1 VPVRRFAATCACLIA
16 LAAPGTALAQGGAG
30 DDQYTDPFG
39 SQQATPTPTVRPAPT
54 AAPAPATPAPATQA
68 PAATAAPAPA
78 PAATAAP
85 VTAPAAAS
93 PRQLPY
99 TGAPTLVIAGAGVL
113 LLGGGLALRARLRER
128 R

>member
-1 VPVRRFAATCACLIA
+1 MPVRRLAAACACLIA
-16 LAAPGTALAQGGAG
+16 LALPGTAVAQGGAG

-39 SQQATPTPTVRPAPT
+39 SQQATPTPTARPAPT
-54 AAPAPATPAPATQA
+54 AAPAPSTPAATT
-68 PAATAAPAPA
+68 PAATAAPA

-85 VTAPAAAS
+85 VTAPATAS

-99 TGAPTLVIAGAGVL
+99 TGAPVWLVAGAGAL
-113 LLGGGLALRARLRER
+113 LVSGGLALHLRLRER